1 MLIHKRS
8 WTAREILGQ
17 LLTVDPNPP
26 GDDPGDGGG
35 GAPPADPAPTDSD
48 DLSKLRGALQKERE
62 RARQEE
68 AARKQLEA
76 QLREVGQVDPK
87 LLDEARQRAR
97 EAEQQRLMVEQQ
109 TTLRLQEQ
117 ERKYQ
122 EQLARLT
129 SELQMKASAAER
141 EALRVKAEREFL
153 ATKGLTDASEIDGR
167 TPFDYIWQ
175 LFGSQYAEDKGGLY
189 LVDADGT
196 PALDPE
202 TGKRITLREH
212 FAKLRKDPVHGM
224 HFQPEY
230 GSGSG
235 ARSGRDGRVSST
247 ADLTKVP
254 TGQLFR
260 DSFGARR
267 RTA

>member
-1 MLIHKRS
+1 MRFP
-8 WTAREILGQ
+8 TTRQA
-17 LLTVDPNPP
+17 LLAAMFPAVEQEPP
-26 GDDPGDGGG
+26 GESDGGG
-35 GAPPADPAPTDSD
+35 SDSGADPSPEPQGD
-48 DLSKLRGALQKERE
+48 DELTKLRSTLKKQ
-62 RARQEE
+62 QEE
-68 AARKQLEA
+68 ARRERNQRLALEA
-76 QLREVGQVDPK
+76 QLKEVGQVNPQ
-87 LLDEARQRAR
+87 LLAEATAKAQA
-97 EAEQQRLMVEQQ
+97 AEQQRQLIEQQ
-109 TTLRLQEQ
+109 TSARLAEQ

-129 SELQMKASAAER
+129 GELQSKATAAER

-153 ATKGLTDASEIDGR
+153 ASKGLTDASEIDGR

-175 LFGSQYAEDKGGLY
+175 LFGTQYAEDKAGLY
-189 LVDADGT
+189 VLDPDGT

-235 ARSGRDGRVSST
+235 ARGGRDGRVSTT
-247 ADLTKVP
+247 ADLSKVP
-254 TGQLFR
+254 TGQLFK
-260 DSFGARR
+260 DAFGGGGRR
-267 RTA
+267 R

>member
-1 MLIHKRS
+1 MS
-8 WTAREILGQ
+8 DQVTTTQPTEPQ
-17 LLTVDPNPP
+17 QPTTEQQDPTTIA
-26 GDDPGDGGG
+26 GDN
-35 GAPPADPAPTDSD
+35 SD
-48 DLSKLRGALQKERE
+48 DVSRLKKALEAERQQ
-62 RARQEE
+62 RRQE
-68 AARKQLEA
+68 AARAAQLDA

-97 EAEQQRLMVEQQ
+97 EAEQQRQMVEQQ
-109 TTLRLQEQ
+109 TTIRLQEQ
-117 ERKYQ
+117 QRKHE

-129 SELQMKASAAER
+129 NELQIKASAAER
-141 EALRVKAEREFL
+141 EALRVKAERDFL
-153 ATKGLTDASEIDGR
+153 ASKGLTDASEIDGR

-175 LFGSQYAEDKGGLY
+175 LFGSQYAEDKAGLY

-235 ARSGRDGRVSST
+235 ARGGRDGRVNSS
-247 ADLTKVP
+247 ADLNKVP

-260 DSFGARR
+260 ESFGARR

>member
-1 MLIHKRS
+1 MS
-8 WTAREILGQ
+8 DQVTTTQPAESQ
-17 LLTVDPNPP
+17 QPTTEQQDPTTIA
-26 GDDPGDGGG
+26 GDN
-35 GAPPADPAPTDSD
+35 SD
-48 DLSKLRGALQKERE
+48 DVSRLKKALEAERQQ
-62 RARQEE
+62 RRQE
-68 AARKQLEA
+68 AARAAQLDA

-97 EAEQQRLMVEQQ
+97 EAEQQRQMVEQQ
-109 TTLRLQEQ
+109 TTIRLQEQ
-117 ERKYQ
+117 QRKHE

-129 SELQMKASAAER
+129 NELQIKASAAER
-141 EALRVKAEREFL
+141 EALRVKAERDFL
-153 ATKGLTDASEIDGR
+153 ASKGLTDASEIDGR

-175 LFGSQYAEDKGGLY
+175 LFGSQYAEDKAGLY

-235 ARSGRDGRVSST
+235 ARGGRDGRVNNS

>member
-1 MLIHKRS
+1 MS
-8 WTAREILGQ
+8 DQVTTTQPTESQ
-17 LLTVDPNPP
+17 QPTTEQQDPTTIA
-26 GDDPGDGGG
+26 GDN
-35 GAPPADPAPTDSD
+35 SD
-48 DLSKLRGALQKERE
+48 DVSRLKKALEAERQQ
-62 RARQEE
+62 RRQE
-68 AARKQLEA
+68 AARAAQLEA

-97 EAEQQRLMVEQQ
+97 EAEQQRQMVEQQ
-109 TTLRLQEQ
+109 TTIRLQEQ
-117 ERKYQ
+117 QRKHE

-129 SELQMKASAAER
+129 NELQIKASAAER
-141 EALRVKAEREFL
+141 EALRVKAERDFL
-153 ATKGLTDASEIDGR
+153 ASKGLTDASEIDGR

-175 LFGSQYAEDKGGLY
+175 LFGSQYAEDKAGLY

-235 ARSGRDGRVSST
+235 ARGGRDGRVNSS

-260 DSFGARR
+260 ESFGARR